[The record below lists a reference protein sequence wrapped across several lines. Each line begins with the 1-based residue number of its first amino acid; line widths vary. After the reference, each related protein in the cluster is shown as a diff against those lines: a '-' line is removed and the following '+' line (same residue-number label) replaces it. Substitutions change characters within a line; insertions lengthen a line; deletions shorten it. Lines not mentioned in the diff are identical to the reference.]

1 MICKSRSDNWIFV
14 DPRTPLAIF
23 SRIKS
28 CDSQRSG
35 RPCQQKPCPSATQ
48 CPRSSSAQTTPSMSA
63 FSPHYRVKTRSGTRS
78 CLDLEE
84 SPVVDDVRNDD
95 LVERVPYILGEW
107 KSIVK
112 LTMRG
117 MLTNSLES
125 QPCPC
130 AAPVHHLADE
140 TDAGEAPLPHH
151 PLAIPL

>member
-1 MICKSRSDNWIFV
+1 MQIPIRQLDIRGPTHALGDLFSDKV
-14 DPRTPLAIF
+14 VRLAAE
-23 SRIKS
+23 
-28 CDSQRSG
+28 
-35 RPCQQKPCPSATQ
+35 RPALSTEALSKCNSMPSEFQ
-48 CPRSSSAQTTPSMSA
+48 CSNDPSMAA
-63 FSPHYRVKTRSGTRS
+63 FSQHYRVKTCSGTRS
-78 CLDLEE
+78 CLDLEG

-140 TDAGEAPLPHH
+140 TDVGKALLPHH